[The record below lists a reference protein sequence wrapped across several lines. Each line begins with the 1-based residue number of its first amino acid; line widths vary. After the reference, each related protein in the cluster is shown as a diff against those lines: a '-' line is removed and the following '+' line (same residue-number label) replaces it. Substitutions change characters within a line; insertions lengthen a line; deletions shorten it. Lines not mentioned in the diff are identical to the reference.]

1 MPHVNITGYG
11 RGGDYD
17 SLPAAIAAADE
28 SSIITD
34 AENNEFDALFKD

>member
-17 SLPAAIAAADE
+17 SLPAAADDE

>member
-17 SLPAAIAAADE
+17 SLPAAADE